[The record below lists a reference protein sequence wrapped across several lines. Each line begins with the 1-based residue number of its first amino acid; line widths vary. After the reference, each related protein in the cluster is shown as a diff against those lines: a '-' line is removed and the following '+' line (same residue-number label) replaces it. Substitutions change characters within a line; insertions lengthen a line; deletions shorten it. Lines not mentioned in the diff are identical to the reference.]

1 MIHLATYPNR
11 LSNTCGVGDP
21 WPTLW
26 VSSRNAHQWVVTFV
40 LWQGPFLI
48 RGRDSWAGHGRV
60 TLQKS
65 TLVVVC
71 VWGQRI
77 KERFSIRMLAVR
89 ETWLGTWLDGRGK
102 KPEETDLNNSWEG
115 VNLRIIS
122 RLALYLKPT
131 CYDASCSPWPFYSE
145 M

>member
-1 MIHLATYPNR
+1 M
-11 LSNTCGVGDP
+11 
-21 WPTLW
+21 LW
-26 VSSRNAHQWVVTFV
+26 QE
-40 LWQGPFLI
+40 WQGPFLI

-89 ETWLGTWLDGRGK
+89 ERDVVRDMTGCRRK
-102 KPEETDLNNSWEG
+102 ETRRN
-115 VNLRIIS
+115 
-122 RLALYLKPT
+122 RLK
-131 CYDASCSPWPFYSE
+131 
-145 M
+145 